1 MLHKASRYEAYVI
14 IGRKSANRTSGCRGL
29 AEVLAC
35 GASLAVGK
43 RRWCSG
49 VASLVHMVQ
58 ERRLRR
64 QDDARDARNA
74 HDDDAWHCQEVIL
87 YEPEMS
93 IYSPDRW
100 NFE

>member
-1 MLHKASRYEAYVI
+1 M
-14 IGRKSANRTSGCRGL
+14 G
-29 AEVLAC
+29 
-35 GASLAVGK
+35 

-49 VASLVHMVQ
+49 VASLVRSMVQ

-64 QDDARDARNA
+64 QDDARDA
-74 HDDDAWHCQEVIL
+74 HDHDAWHGQEVIL